1 MKSLEEM
8 LKIHEGVRLRA
19 YDDAT
24 GKTLKAGDTLVGD
37 LTIGIGRNLTS
48 GGLTQREISSLL
60 KHDIQRATKKA
71 RTYRWFDGLNEVRR
85 AVIVSLIFNMGSI
98 DSFKKMRS
106 AIAVKDW
113 DVSSAELLDS
123 RYARQVGDR
132 AVALA
137 NLLRRGSWLSPR

>member
-8 LKIHEGVRLRA
+8 LTLHEGLRLHA

-24 GKTLKAGDTLVGD
+24 GKTLKPGDTLVGN

-48 GGLTQREISSLL
+48 GGLTQREVSALL
-60 KHDIQRATKKA
+60 KHDIQRATKQAQRYK
-71 RTYRWFDGLNEVRR
+71 WFKGMNPVRQ

-98 DSFKKMRS
+98 DSFRKMRA

-113 DVSSAELLDS
+113 GAASAELLDS

-132 AVALA
+132 ALALA
-137 NLLRRGSWLSPR
+137 GLLRSGSW